1 MPEISEICLS
11 LILIGLYLCGI
22 LGVYAQLRDKGTAL
36 STSIAI
42 SVPITQ
48 AVYSVIFQ
56 VRFLTGIALFGII
69 ASLCFIA
76 WSLIVIRKQRVC
88 LNHDRRR
95 IWEAGKTWRFI
106 TICLSISLTYG
117 AIQVLLL
124 PPTSIDGATYH
135 LPRVWLFIQENTL
148 FLEHFTRYHEVIFPV
163 GADILFYPFLALGTT
178 AGTSIFSFTSYIAIG
193 AGVYSIARLS
203 ASARNAVVCTL
214 IMMSLNVI
222 VLQSVSI
229 KNDIIMANVAIASLA
244 ITLRLSTQ
252 TSYRQLLL
260 LLCLCIFG
268 VSTKTIFPAFG
279 LGLFCVSVW
288 KLKLWQPLTIQR
300 LLIEA
305 RKDTKLT
312 LLLIVPLL
320 VCSQIW
326 LFAWNAKHYGGWSGP
341 DSFTHRHQQHDGF
354 KGFTAN
360 TIRYAIHSLEIGF
373 ITNSITAPALGLP
386 STSDILNQAYMDN
399 LEPYFEEA
407 GSERGAFE
415 QLTLTQED
423 YSWFGVLGAV
433 TLFVFTPLAIIRQPK
448 CLLSILP
455 SIFYYLILSGTVS
468 WMIWNG
474 RFMVTFFLG
483 LTPALA
489 ITLNHLDSKL
499 LRRSLAAI
507 AVCSLAVVKTTDFN
521 RPILSLGKM
530 YSRAIEISPSSIFEY
545 SFTNGENIWTKVFNG
560 NRPNPGNPQ
569 ELLNDIPKGAEVA
582 LIGFGHKGHFNFYSA
597 RPDITWHPLNG
608 SLDYGQVDT
617 KTALEEFIRSEYL
630 YCAIVGPMPE
640 GFPRNLARHC
650 ADDYGHLITKIT
662 AVEPSK

>member
-1 MPEISEICLS
+1 MPEFTEICLS

-22 LGVYAQLRDKGTAL
+22 LGVYAHLRDKGTAL
-36 STSIAI
+36 STAIAV

-48 AVYSVIFQ
+48 AVYSVVFQ
-56 VRFLTGIALFGII
+56 MRFLTGLAVFGVM
-69 ASLCFIA
+69 ASFCFIG
-76 WSLIVIRKQRVC
+76 WSIVSIRKHRSD
-88 LNHDRRR
+88 LNRDRIR
-95 IWEAGKTWRFI
+95 IWEVGKAWRF
-106 TICLSISLTYG
+106 TMICLSIYLTYG

-124 PPTSIDGATYH
+124 PPTSIDGVTYH

-203 ASARNAVVCTL
+203 ASMRNALVCAL

-252 TSYRQLLL
+252 TSYRHLLL

-268 VSTKTIFPAFG
+268 VSTKSIFPAFG
-279 LGLFCVSVW
+279 LGLFCLSIW
-288 KLKLWQPLTIQR
+288 KLKLWQAATIQR
-300 LLIEA
+300 RLIEA
-305 RKDTKLT
+305 LKDRKLT
-312 LLLIVPLL
+312 LLLIAPLL
-320 VCSQIW
+320 ICSQIW
-326 LFAWNAKHYGGWSGP
+326 LFAWNAKHYEGWSGP

-354 KGFTAN
+354 KGLTAN
-360 TIRYAIHSLEIGF
+360 AVRYAIHSLEIGF
-373 ITNSITAPALGLP
+373 ITNNITAPALGLP
-386 STSDILNQAYMDN
+386 PTSDILNQGYMN
-399 LEPYFEEA
+399 YLEPYFGEA

-423 YSWFGVLGAV
+423 YSWFGLLGAAI
-433 TLFVFTPLAIIRQPK
+433 LFVFTPIAIIRHPK
-448 CLLSILP
+448 CLPSLLP

-489 ITLNHLDSKL
+489 ITLNSWDSERLRKL
-499 LRRSLAAI
+499 MIVI
-507 AVCSLAVVKTTDFN
+507 AVCSLAVVKITDFN

-530 YSRAIEISPSSIFEY
+530 HSREIDISPYSIFDY
-545 SFTNGENIWTKVFNG
+545 SFAKGENIWTKILNG
-560 NRPNPGNPQ
+560 NRPNPGNPHD
-569 ELLNDIPKGAEVA
+569 LLDHIPEGAEVA
-582 LIGFGHKGHFNFYSA
+582 LIGFGHRGHFNFYNA
-597 RPDITWHPLNG
+597 RPDITWRPLNG
-608 SLDYGQVDT
+608 SLDYGEVDT
-617 KTALEEFIRSEYL
+617 KTALGKFIQSEYH
-630 YCAIVGPMPE
+630 YCVIVGPMPE
-640 GFPRNLARHC
+640 GVPRNLARHC
-650 ADDYGHLITKIT
+650 ADDYGHVITKIQ
-662 AVEPSK
+662 